1 MLTNNHKISVI
12 IPVYNAEKYLSRCI
26 ESIIDQT
33 YSNYELLLINDGSK
47 DNSGIVCDEYATK
60 DQRIRVFHKT
70 NGGVSTARNLGLEQA
85 LGEYVMFVDA
95 DDWIE
100 CDCLNV
106 LYNTIQAEN
115 LDLLQFSFRTVS
127 ENGVIMQAYSAE
139 TSVLNLN
146 GYIEKDVFL
155 VCVGGTIIKKSIIE
169 INRLRFQEDLK
180 LGEDQLFILSAMH
193 FSKFIKRIPDVFYN
207 YYQNENSATANAK
220 FDDIINSII
229 ALNNFQYKQI
239 FKKHIDRM
247 IVLQANVA
255 LNISKCNIINL
266 NESTRNISINPII
279 EDSDNFN
286 MKLLKYSWNKCLFF
300 AFMLVR
306 ANYYLVKIK
315 NHGCINTKS

>member
-139 TSVLNLN
+139 TSVLDLN

-229 ALNNFQYKQI
+229 ALNNFQYKRV
-239 FKKHIDRM
+239 FKKHIDRI
-247 IVLQANVA
+247 IVLQVNIA
-255 LNISKCNIINL
+255 LNLKKCNIGDLCNVTRKIKINHKIYNSQNL
-266 NESTRNISINPII
+266 
-279 EDSDNFN
+279 N
-286 MKLLKYSWNKCLFF
+286 MKLLIFSWNYFLPF
-300 AFMLVR
+300 AFIILRVK
-306 ANYYLVKIK
+306 YY
-315 NHGCINTKS
+315 INRTLSNLND